1 MDTIYFSSDCYV
13 TAQFYD
19 VDVMQVVYHGNYTRY
34 MEEARSL
41 LLDALGYGYFD
52 MQADG
57 LVWPVV
63 KLEIKYIKPITL
75 KQRVRIHT
83 SLIEYENR
91 IGISYIFYDEYNTVL
106 CKAKT
111 YQMAVSIETKQSCFS
126 SKTFIE
132 KVEALCKK
140 NSNA

>member
-1 MDTIYFSSDCYV
+1 
-13 TAQFYD
+13 
-19 VDVMQVVYHGNYTRY
+19 
-34 MEEARSL
+34 
-41 LLDALGYGYFD
+41 

-63 KLEIKYIKPITL
+63 HLELKYPKPIFL
-75 KQRVRIHT
+75 KQRIRIRT
-83 SLIEYENR
+83 NLIEYENR
-91 IGISYIFYDEYNTVL
+91 IGISYLFYDEHDTLL

-126 SKTFIE
+126 SKTFID

>member
-41 LLDALGYGYFD
+41 LMDSLGYGYFD

-57 LVWPVV
+57 LVWPIV

-83 SLIEYENR
+83 RLIEYENR
-91 IGISYIFYDEYNTVL
+91 IGISYLFYDEHNTL
-106 CKAKT
+106 LAKPQS
-111 YQMAVSIETKQSCFS
+111 YQLSVAIYTKRS
-126 SKTFIE
+126 SSSSQTFIQMV
-132 KVEALCKK
+132 KAISRKH
-140 NSNA
+140 SNA